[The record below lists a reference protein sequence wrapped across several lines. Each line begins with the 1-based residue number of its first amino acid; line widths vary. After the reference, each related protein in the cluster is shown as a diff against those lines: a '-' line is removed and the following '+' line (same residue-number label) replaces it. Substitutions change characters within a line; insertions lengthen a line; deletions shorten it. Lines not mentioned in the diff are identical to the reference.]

1 MWTRGLAA
9 VTALVIAAVLGYAWL
24 LWVAYAWRVT
34 ALFLIEAP
42 LLFAGSWYLQAMMT
56 SERRR

>member
-24 LWVAYAWRVT
+24 PWVAYAWWVT
-34 ALFLIEAP
+34 ALFLIEAS
-42 LLFAGSWYLQAMMT
+42 LLLTGSWYLQARMT